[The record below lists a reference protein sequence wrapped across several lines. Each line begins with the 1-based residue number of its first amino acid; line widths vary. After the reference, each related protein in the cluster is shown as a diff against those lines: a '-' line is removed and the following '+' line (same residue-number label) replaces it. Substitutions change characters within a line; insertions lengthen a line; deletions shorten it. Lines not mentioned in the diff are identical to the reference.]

1 MVTIIQTKFRLKKI
15 YIIFF
20 FLFLL
25 SCSKKEQVNV
35 IENNNQDSLSIYLRL
50 ADGKSIATNNR
61 TLYLKKALNIV
72 VNQKNDSITRA
83 HLLEIALSFSKD
95 NDWDNFKKSS
105 NLLLEKSIESNDT
118 FSMAQFY
125 RYKGNYLKKTD
136 VIDSAFIYYLK
147 SEKLFRKLNDNL
159 NLGSV
164 LSYKSIVQ
172 YNIGDFVGADRSLT
186 QAYKLLKNLN
196 EPQKLYVVF
205 TMMGIVANETKD
217 YSKAIDYYKKSI
229 RIIKENNINDSY
241 QEATCLNNIGYVYQN
256 KGDFIEAI
264 NNYKLALRDRTIINN
279 DPELYSLLIDNLAY
293 CKFKLKNYE
302 GLPELFNE
310 SLKVRE
316 KIDDKTLIILSKIH
330 LSEYYYVK
338 NDFTRSKQFANEALV
353 LSKTTG
359 ITRDFLAALKQ
370 SSDVD
375 RINASKYSK
384 DYIRISDSI
393 QDVERISK
401 EKFSRLEL
409 ETDEIIQS
417 NSQLEERNRNLL
429 YFFVVSA
436 ILLGFLFIIRTQRAK
451 TRELVLKQAQQ
462 KANEDIYNLMIA
474 QQSVIDESR
483 AAEKKRI
490 ARELHDGVLGRMFG
504 ARLNLDSLNTSSDE
518 DSVQK
523 RFNYLS
529 ELKNIEQDLREI
541 SHDLNREKTVLINN
555 FVSIV
560 NNLLEEQKASFDP
573 KVVSVIDESIQWDK
587 IHNTIKINL
596 YRILQEGLQ
605 NINKY
610 AKAKNIKVE
619 IKGDGENVHLIVE
632 DDGAG
637 FEVNKKSK
645 GIGLQNMISRTNE
658 CHGIFDIKSEKGKG
672 TSIEITVPYEN
683 NKITTET
690 A

>member
-1 MVTIIQTKFRLKKI
+1 MTIIQTKLKLKII
-15 YIIFF
+15 YIIFCF
-20 FLFLL
+20 FFIL
-25 SCSKKEQVNV
+25 SCSKKEQVNT
-35 IENNNQDSLSIYLRL
+35 IENNNHDSLSVYLRL
-50 ADGKSIATNNR
+50 SEGKDLTANNR

-72 VNQKNDSITRA
+72 ANQKNDSITRA
-83 HLLEIALSFSKD
+83 HLLEITLSFSKD
-95 NDWDNFKKSS
+95 NNSDDFLKSS
-105 NLLLEKSIESNDT
+105 KLLFEKSIESKDT

-125 RYKGNYLKKTD
+125 RYKGNYFKKTD

-147 SEKLFRKLNDNL
+147 SEKLFRKLNDDL

-172 YNIGDFVGADRSLT
+172 KNIGDFVGADRSLT
-186 QAYKLLKNLN
+186 QSYKLLKNLN

-217 YSKAIDYYKKSI
+217 YDKAIDYYKKSI
-229 RIIKENNINDSY
+229 KIIKDNNMNDSY
-241 QEATCLNNIGYVYQN
+241 QEATCLNNIGYAYQN
-256 KGDFIEAI
+256 KADFAEAI
-264 NNYKLALRDRTIINN
+264 NNYKLALRDKTIFNN

-293 CKFKLKNYE
+293 CKFKLNDYKQ
-302 GLPELFNE
+302 LPSLFYE

-316 KIDDKTLIILSKIH
+316 TIDGKTLIILSKIH
-330 LSEYYYVK
+330 LSEYYYAK
-338 NDFTRSKQFANEALV
+338 NDLPRSKQYANEAL
-353 LSKTTG
+353 LLAKASG
-359 ITRDFLAALKQ
+359 ITRDLLAALKQ

-375 RINASKYSK
+375 RVNASKYSK

-393 QDVERISK
+393 QDVERNSK

-417 NSQLEERNRNLL
+417 NSQLEEKNRNLL

-560 NNLLEEQKASFDP
+560 NNLLEEQKASFEP
-573 KVVSVIDESIQWDK
+573 KVVSAIDESIQWDK

-610 AKAKNIKVE
+610 AKAQNIKVE

-672 TSIEITVPYEN
+672 TSIQISVPYEN

>member
-1 MVTIIQTKFRLKKI
+1 MKKI
-15 YIIFF
+15 YIICLFF
-20 FLFLL
+20 FFL
-25 SCSKKEQVNV
+25 SCSKNEQPKN
-35 IENNNQDSLSIYLRL
+35 IEKKSQDSLSIYLRL
-50 ADGKSIATNNR
+50 ANNKNLKPINK
-61 TLYLKKALNIV
+61 TKYLNKALNIV
-72 VNQKNDSITRA
+72 VNQKNDSITRD
-83 HLLEIALSFSKD
+83 HLLEITSSFYKD
-95 NDWDNFKKSS
+95 SNWKYFIKSSSLLFKKAK
-105 NLLLEKSIESNDT
+105 EKNDT
-118 FSMAQFY
+118 VNIAQYFK
-125 RYKGNYLKKTD
+125 YKAGYYKYKAIN
-136 VIDSAFIYYLK
+136 DSAFIYYLK
-147 SEKLFRKLNDNL
+147 SEKLFRNLKDNL

-164 LSYKSIVQ
+164 LTNKSIIQ
-172 YNIGDFVGADRSLT
+172 YSIGDLVGADQSLT
-186 QAYKLLKNLN
+186 QAYKLLKNGNNN
-196 EPQKLYVVF
+196 EKLYVIF

-217 YSKAIDYYKKSI
+217 YNKAIDYYKKSI
-229 RIIKENNINDSY
+229 KIIKQNNINDGY
-241 QEATCLNNIGYVYQN
+241 QEAACLNNIGYAYQN
-256 KGDFIEAI
+256 KADFVEAI
-264 NNYKLALRDRTIINN
+264 NNYKLALRDITIINN

-302 GLPELFNE
+302 GLPDLFYE

-316 KIDDKTLIILSKIH
+316 KIDAKTLIVLSKIH

-338 NDFTRSKQFANEALV
+338 NDFTNSKQFANEALT
-353 LSKTTG
+353 LAKSTD

-370 SSDVD
+370 SSSVD
-375 RINASKYSK
+375 HENASKYSS

-393 QDVERISK
+393 QDVERNSK

-409 ETDEIIQS
+409 ETDEIIES
-417 NSQLEERNRNLL
+417 NTQLEERNRNLL

-474 QQSVIDESR
+474 QQTVIDESR

-518 DSVQK
+518 ESVQK
-523 RFNYLS
+523 RFNYLF

-560 NNLLEEQKASFDP
+560 NNLLEEQKASFESN
-573 KVVSVIDESIQWDK
+573 VVNVIDETIKWDK

-619 IKGDGENVHLIVE
+619 IKGDDDNLRLFIE

-672 TSIEITVPYEN
+672 TSIEITIPYEN
-683 NKITTET
+683 NKIKTEQE
-690 A
+690 